1 MHFLFDHNSDLRL
14 AIYKLLKMGLMGH
27 FTTFWIDWIDWI
39 DTMGSL
45 PNRWKPALCKPRSS
59 WKVTSHQSGVKRWR
73 GCFPGLVIGPTH
85 PNLSTL
91 CQRTNLWVKKWSP
104 FRLKFGLVIFCAKNH
119 GAFRVPSFTCFPI
132 FVPSIPDLVCWC
144 LHSPLRCFLLMSLS
158 TGWMLFDIVL
168 VSFYSY
174 SHAQKLL
181 ENADVNPVHLADLD
195 DLEICRGSFYVVPR
209 GATVQRSIHPLPS
222 LPGRTLPWGLED
234 CWILLSWPFFIGS
247 NKCQFGAI
255 RSNHPVW

>member
-181 ENADVNPVHLADLD
+181 ENASLTWIRSTWRISMIWKFAGGRSMSFPV
-195 DLEICRGSFYVVPR
+195 
-209 GATVQRSIHPLPS
+209 VQRCNVQSILCHPYHGPCH
-222 LPGRTLPWGLED
+222 GDWKTAGF
-234 CWILLSWPFFIGS
+234 CWAGPFL
-247 NKCQFGAI
+247 
-255 RSNHPVW
+255 